1 MSKRTAQANKAIA
14 SAWKREQQ
22 LIQEGKGTRDWTE
35 EEQKDILERGKAYDK
50 NGKAFEGHHM
60 KSVEQYPEYQEKPDN
75 IQFLTR
81 QEHLEAHNGNFQNST
96 NGCYDPLTGVTK
108 DFMNGLYEPCKIINL
123 SNPIISL
130 PSNFLEEFEQNSN
143 TAKTTTKS
151 QKSVFSNKS
160 LKISDTKDIKLTQQ
174 TLFKSK
180 KWICLKKFIKDTVI
194 PYIKKEA
201 PIFFKYLMINGI
213 KAGLNKVFYS
223 NSGLAGNYSIKDTN
237 INSNVKNT
245 DTEFNDTHSN
255 NVTKEEQTVSAHR
268 QRYGK
273 DKHWVDKKEY
283 KRNKK

>member
-108 DFMNGLYEPCKIINL
+108 DFMNELYEPCKIINL

-130 PSNFLEEFEQNSN
+130 SSNFLEEFEQNSN
-143 TAKTTTKS
+143 TTKTTT
-151 QKSVFSNKS
+151 
-160 LKISDTKDIKLTQQ
+160 
-174 TLFKSK
+174 KSK
-180 KWICLKKFIKDTVI
+180 KWICLKKFIDTI
-194 PYIKKEA
+194 LKKFIDTIKKEA
-201 PIFFKYLMINGI
+201 PRVVGYCVINGGYLVI
-213 KAGLNKVFYS
+213 KCVLNKAFHS

-255 NVTKEEQTVSAHR
+255 NVTKEEQTVSEHR